1 MYIINF
7 KGGLGN
13 QLFQYFFSQRL
24 KNVSKDK
31 VIKFSE
37 TEIIPNQ
44 QKIYNIF
51 NLDIDWASK
60 KELSNINLI
69 LRFNFLRKNLPRVLI
84 KTSLKSPLQKILIE
98 NDHKYYNFSLLKD
111 YLYFDG
117 YWQNEK
123 YFFDSREE
131 ICQGL
136 NFRNPIEIYKYL
148 NINKNSIN
156 IALHIRRGDY
166 LNFKNKNIFYTP
178 PVEYFKYYINF
189 FNEKFRKP
197 NFIFFSDDID
207 WVKNVFKRNSDQQIF
222 IDKSFNNGLNDF
234 QLMSQCDHFIL
245 SNSTFGWWAAYLS
258 KKIDKI
264 IICPNKWYK
273 NDNIKNN
280 FMFPKDWSRDQLFK
294 C

>member
-24 KNVSKDK
+24 KFASKDK

-84 KTSLKSPLQKILIE
+84 KTRLKLPLQKILIE
-98 NDHKYYNFSLLKD
+98 NDLKYYNFSLLKD

-123 YFFDSREE
+123 YFFESRDE

-136 NFRNPIEIYKYL
+136 SFRNTIEIYKYL
-148 NINKNSIN
+148 NINKNSKN

-166 LNFKNKNIFYTP
+166 LNFKNKNVFYTP

-189 FNEKFRKP
+189 FKERFHKP
-197 NFIFFSDDID
+197 NFIFFSDDIN
-207 WVKNVFKRNSDQQIF
+207 WVKNVFKKNSDQQIF
-222 IDKSFNNGLNDF
+222 IDKSFNNGLDDF

-264 IICPNKWYK
+264 TICPNKWYR
-273 NDNIKNN
+273 NDSIKNN
-280 FMFPKDWSRDQLFK
+280 FIFPKDWLRDQLFK